1 MEGREMGELRKSDS
15 QLWRGRE
22 QIRGEKG
29 EKEERWGKER
39 AMEVPGRIFFQFFFL
54 FSFGWLRFNH
64 FHPMDEKKWRHG
76 TSGGIVELR
85 YCRILL
91 IIMNFFI

>member
-1 MEGREMGELRKSDS
+1 MRQPAMEGREMGELRKSDS

-29 EKEERWGKER
+29 EKEERTGGGGTRLK
-39 AMEVPGRIFFQFFFL
+39 FFFS

-76 TSGGIVELR
+76 TEGGIVDFSLQQKV
-85 YCRILL
+85 IKLKSSK
-91 IIMNFFI
+91 